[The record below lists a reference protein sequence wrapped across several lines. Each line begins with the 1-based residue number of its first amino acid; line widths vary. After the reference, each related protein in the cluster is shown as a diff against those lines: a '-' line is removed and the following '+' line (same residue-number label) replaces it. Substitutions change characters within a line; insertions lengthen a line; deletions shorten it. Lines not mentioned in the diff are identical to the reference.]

1 MRRTKIRTFLAL
13 LLAVAALTSTAH
25 AMDITLRPDLSARL
39 TALKWVYPMPND
51 VFEDQPRLP
60 FPQWGGYKCNVVYLT
75 GSIVPGDFIKIT
87 KWFDR
92 NAKHS
97 LDFVLNSPAGIF
109 VEALKIGSMLKV
121 DPTASDPP
129 D

>member
-1 MRRTKIRTFLAL
+1 
-13 LLAVAALTSTAH
+13 
-25 AMDITLRPDLSARL
+25 MDITLQPDLSARL
-39 TALKWVYPMPND
+39 AALKWVYPMPND

-60 FPQWGGYKCNVVYLT
+60 FPQWGGSKRNVVYLT
-75 GSIVPGDFIKIT
+75 GSIVPDDFNKFT

-92 NAKHS
+92 NGKHS
-97 LDFVLNSPAGIF
+97 MDFVLNSPGGNF
-109 VEALKIGSMLKV
+109 VEALKIGSTLKM